1 MARASVTA
9 GTRGHSVS
17 WHAGLQGTEALPARS
32 RPAPRHVP
40 ATASRMRAPARANYR
55 VPGLQ
60 AVHPR
65 TEQARALRA
74 SPAVSA
80 RTSLMFPRP
89 GRLVGAAQSPPRR
102 ARATRLAVDAQPGA
116 QRPPCVRRGGPDGT
130 SGLGAR
136 GGDAHSS
143 HFRSPMSR
151 PALPSTLEGTGRRRG
166 WLPCRGRSLGRAH
179 PAGHWARVWAGA
191 RRRPSAAAHSA
202 DGSGGGLAT

>member
-1 MARASVTA
+1 MVAWASVTA
-9 GTRGHSVS
+9 GTTGWRVS
-17 WHAGLQGTEALPARS
+17 WHAGLQGAETLPARS

-40 ATASRMRAPARANYR
+40 ATASRMRARANYR
-55 VPGLQ
+55 IPGLQ
-60 AVHPR
+60 VHPR
-65 TEQARALRA
+65 TGQARALRA
-74 SPAVSA
+74 SPAASS

-102 ARATRLAVDAQPGA
+102 ARATRLAVGAQPGA
-116 QRPPCVRRGGPDGT
+116 QRSPCVRRGGPDGT

-143 HFRSPMSR
+143 HFRPPMSR

-166 WLPCRGRSLGRAH
+166 WLPRRGRSLRPAH
-179 PAGHWARVWAGA
+179 PGGHLARVWAGA
-191 RRRPSAAAHSA
+191 RRRPRAAAHSA